1 LLGRPRKKCPSPQKL
16 AAHRAAIARV
26 YALHEQG
33 VSIRGIRRRTGH
45 SRNTIKRWL
54 RGEIPKEIAEA
65 ELPTEWMLE
74 EILGEG
80 GASEHEEE
88 EQPLI
93 PEVPSPWS
101 SWEEVRKVRNL
112 LWEVRYVILRRPEHL
127 TEKDR
132 EKLGFLFESAVGEE
146 VRLLRSFLEEW
157 YLLFYDEQRNRR
169 TLEEAK
175 ERYDRLKNNLD
186 YQKLEHLTGL
196 QARFCGEHFQKVSR
210 FLEHEEW
217 EATNNGVERTG
228 RAFRHL
234 QRSRYNFREP
244 ASIEDAIRARAWLAK
259 EGRSSPTSTP
269 PPGRCARGRKTGHRS
284 GVPVAA

>member
-1 LLGRPRKKCPSPQKL
+1 LLGRPRKKHPSPEKL
-16 AAHRAAIARV
+16 LAHRAAIVRV

-54 RGEIPKEIAEA
+54 RGEIPKEIAQA

-74 EILGEG
+74 GILGEG
-80 GASEHEEE
+80 GASEEG
-88 EQPLI
+88 PLI

-112 LWEVRYVILRRPEHL
+112 LWDVRYIILRRPEHL

-132 EKLGFLFESAVGEE
+132 EKLGFLLQSPVGEE

-157 YLLFYDEQRNRR
+157 YLLFYDEQRTSRR
-169 TLEEAK
+169 TLGEAK
-175 ERYDRLKNNLD
+175 ERYDRLKNNPD
-186 YQKLEHLTGL
+186 YRKLEHLGGL
-196 QARFCGEHFQKVSR
+196 QARLGEEHFLKISR

-217 EATNNGVERTG
+217 EATNNGVERKG

-234 QRSRYNFREP
+234 QRSRYNFRKP
-244 ASIEDAIRARAWLAK
+244 VSIENAIRARAWLAK
-259 EGRSSPTSTP
+259 QGSSPTSTP
-269 PPGRCARGRKTGHRS
+269 SPGRCARGSKAGCRF
-284 GVPVAA
+284 GVPAAA

>member
-1 LLGRPRKKCPSPQKL
+1 
-16 AAHRAAIARV
+16 
-26 YALHEQG
+26 
-33 VSIRGIRRRTGH
+33 
-45 SRNTIKRWL
+45 
-54 RGEIPKEIAEA
+54 
-65 ELPTEWMLE
+65 MLE